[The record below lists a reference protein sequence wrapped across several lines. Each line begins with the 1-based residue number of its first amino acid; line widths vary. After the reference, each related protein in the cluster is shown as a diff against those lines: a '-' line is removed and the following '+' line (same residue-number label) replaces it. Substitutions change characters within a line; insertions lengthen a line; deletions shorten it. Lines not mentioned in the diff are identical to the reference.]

1 MFEHYFAIFGLGV
14 DEDGNPCEAYVKMTV
29 DCEIPETVAVSF
41 VEKQFPDFKGRI
53 RIMSRDEYIELAGE
67 DEDENV

>member
-29 DCEIPETVAVSF
+29 DCEMPEKVAVSF
-41 VEKQFPDFKGRI
+41 AEEYFPDFKGKI
-53 RIMSRDEYIELAGE
+53 RSMSHDEYIELAGE
-67 DEDENV
+67 DEDETK